1 MASLLALL
9 TLLTLTLP
17 GVHLCKCNSPWW
29 VGGHNPACPPQAWP
43 GLRTTF
49 RWAPPAPLAPGG
61 LAFQQQP
68 RTQAEAER
76 QGWRSLAGFVN
87 ERVPWF
93 NPRCPEGEKF
103 YGQRFGHPK
112 DPTIAV
118 IYDSAGYIVGLQSVL
133 LVKDVDLALNP
144 IDSHDTYVKDMF
156 FEEPAWFTTMYLVDP
171 NTICSRDRSRA
182 EWNREGTGNQLT
194 LLSIDKGGLMKFI
207 ELPLTKAEAIGD
219 PGWFEHACFPGM
231 GRHFFQFDHSPEQ
244 PCNTSQPLQLLYAE
258 GGLGELLGFVWMHLT
273 RLPQARWEKPD
284 SRALASFVR

>member
-1 MASLLALL
+1 M
-9 TLLTLTLP
+9 
-17 GVHLCKCNSPWW
+17 
-29 VGGHNPACPPQAWP
+29 
-43 GLRTTF
+43 
-49 RWAPPAPLAPGG
+49 
-61 LAFQQQP
+61 
-68 RTQAEAER
+68 
-76 QGWRSLAGFVN
+76 N

-118 IYDSAGYIVGLQSVL
+118 IYDSAGYIVGLQSIL

-258 GGLGELLGFVWMHLT
+258 GGQGELLGFVWMHLT